1 MGFSSTTPP
10 LPWFLQTK
18 NLRRNGPPRPLFTS
32 RSWVYLLKWFRKEC
46 AGTQLSLCKLAQ
58 WWAESA
64 PSFRPGEAQT
74 QPSCCP
80 AWSLSCVRLSAA
92 PRAVAARLFC
102 PWDSPGESA
111 GGGCRFLLQGI
122 FPTQDQTCT
131 SCVSCI
137 AGRFFPIEPLG
148 KTLTTI
154 SVYFEW
160 SLNWLDFACKQ
171 LFSRS
176 FCRCCVSITVSVFE
190 EVCLLPSWR
199 TLCRGRLVTVFV
211 PPV

>member
-1 MGFSSTTPP
+1 MD
-10 LPWFLQTK
+10 LHD
-18 NLRRNGPPRPLFTS
+18 
-32 RSWVYLLKWFRKEC
+32 
-46 AGTQLSLCKLAQ
+46 LSLPLE
-58 WWAESA
+58 AEFIFLNDFGRSVRA
-64 PSFRPGEAQT
+64 PSCHCASWPSGGLKALPVFAQERLRPS
-74 QPSCCP
+74 PPCCP

-92 PRAVAARLFC
+92 PRAVAARLLC
-102 PWDSPGESA
+102 PWDSPGEST